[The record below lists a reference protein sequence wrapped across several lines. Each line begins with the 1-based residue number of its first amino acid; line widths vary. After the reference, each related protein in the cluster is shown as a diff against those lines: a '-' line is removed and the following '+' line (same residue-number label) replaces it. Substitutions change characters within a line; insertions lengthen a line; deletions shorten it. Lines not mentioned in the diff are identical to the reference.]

1 MFGFIIYLSLTEEL
15 HSGGGAWP
23 AARIRTANATVNAG

>member
-23 AARIRTANATVNAG
+23 ADRIGVASAVVNPE

>member
-23 AARIRTANATVNAG
+23 AARIRAVDAAVNPE